1 MGIYKMF
8 KHPIMAVCLSL
19 RVCVCVCVC
28 ICVFSNCYQVY
39 YKYLSLLFLCVSYK
53 INLTGRLNGTACNP
67 SY

>member
-1 MGIYKMF
+1 MFDEMGIYKMF

-39 YKYLSLLFLCVSYK
+39 YKYFITFVFMCQLQNKF
-53 INLTGRLNGTACNP
+53 NWQA
-67 SY
+67 